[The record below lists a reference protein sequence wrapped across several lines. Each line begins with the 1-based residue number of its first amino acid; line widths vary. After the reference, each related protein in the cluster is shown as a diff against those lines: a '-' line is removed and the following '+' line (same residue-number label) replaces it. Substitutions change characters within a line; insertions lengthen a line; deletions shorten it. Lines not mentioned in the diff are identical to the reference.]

1 MTVQVDSEQSQAP
14 MADSQMEIIVP
25 PSNDDA
31 PICPV
36 VDVIGSDSDKPS
48 SERENV
54 KERATGDGLLKKD
67 AAQEDKPFLS
77 QLKPL
82 FIEKH
87 AVFSLFLSKNQ
98 QMTKVEK
105 LTILLVLIMVELF
118 TIGLFYDTDRTQ
130 NQEVAV

>member
-1 MTVQVDSEQSQAP
+1 

-48 SERENV
+48 SERQNV
-54 KERATGDGLLKKD
+54 KELATGDGLLKKDGD

-87 AVFSLFLSKNQ
+87 AVFSLFLSKN
-98 QMTKVEK
+98 
-105 LTILLVLIMVELF
+105 
-118 TIGLFYDTDRTQ
+118 
-130 NQEVAV
+130 